1 MFNQLGEMAPPP
13 STAGYTYTFME
24 RNPYLLS
31 AAEQQQHAAGA
42 AQQQDYFSVGQQA
55 LRGGRLEDA
64 VAAFEAEVQVRSD
77 GGET

>member
-1 MFNQLGEMAPPP
+1 MFNQLGEIAPPP

-31 AAEQQQHAAGA
+31 AE
-42 AQQQDYFSVGQQA
+42 AQQEDYFSAGQQA

-64 VAAFEAEVQVRSD
+64 VAAFEAEVQVSSH
-77 GGET
+77 GGDA